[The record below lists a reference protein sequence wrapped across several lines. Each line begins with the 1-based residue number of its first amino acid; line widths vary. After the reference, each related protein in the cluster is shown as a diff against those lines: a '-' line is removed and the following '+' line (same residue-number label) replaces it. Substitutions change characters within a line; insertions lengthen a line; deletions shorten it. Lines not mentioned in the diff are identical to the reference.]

1 MPWVQPN
8 QMIVLVTTSAVMM
21 MVHANVSVVIQELIA
36 IHVILDIMCQTQSIV
51 KIHVQVSND
60 GLFEYCL

>member
-36 IHVILDIMCQTQSIV
+36 IHVILDIMFQIQFPM
-51 KIHVQVSND
+51 KIHAQV
-60 GLFEYCL
+60 YWKKI